1 MRSTRFTDR
10 LSRATTK
17 GDYLLGLL
25 VAAIAVLMR
34 AGLDAVY
41 PGVAPFIVLF
51 PAIVLVGAFCGPG
64 PAALAAMTGGAA
76 TARITFGDALL
87 AWPPPHNTPQIDTL
101 LALPACATVLWATS
115 TLRRIAACAALAE
128 ARLAEVFR
136 QIPGTAAI
144 IEAPSGRVLLRSA
157 QSDAVLGHPQI
168 AVTSG
173 DLKNYGGLHPDG
185 RPFAADDYPIN
196 RALRT
201 GEVVEAERVT
211 YRRPDGTIAQLEVHA
226 GPVLDARGRV
236 IASVGMAFDITDR
249 VEAETRLIA
258 SEARHRAAAERLAA
272 AIDAGALGLWEMDI
286 ASQQLRLD
294 GRAAA
299 MLGLPAEPIELPR
312 AAVQAHVHPDDQAR
326 TRERFDRALEG
337 GGGYSDEYCFRSD
350 SGETRWVVSVGAALP
365 DLRIAVGVI
374 SDVTDRRRRE
384 EALQAALQARDVL
397 MHEADH
403 RIKNSLQLVVS
414 LLRLQLARVPDP
426 DARHALAQAISR
438 VDAVANAH
446 LSLQASPDLRHIEID
461 TLLQELCLRVG
472 SLNPA
477 LTVTCDATSLLSLD
491 AEQAIPLG
499 LLASEFLTNALRHAY
514 APGAC
519 GRVAL
524 TSRAT
529 DGALTIAVT
538 DDGVGLPPGG
548 ARSGLG
554 TTVIATL
561 ARQIGAT
568 VTRDSSPGR
577 GTSIAVVLPV
587 GGDAGRKAESVVRS
601 THAHDARSTHAH
613 DVRSTHAHDAPS
625 TPIGA

>member
-10 LSRATTK
+10 LSRPTNGT
-17 GDYLLGLL
+17 DYSVGALL
-25 VAAIAVLMR
+25 AALAVLVR
-34 AGLDAVY
+34 AGLNAVY

-51 PAIVLVGAFCGPG
+51 PTIVLVGAFCGPG
-64 PAALAAMTGGAA
+64 PAALTAIAGGAG
-76 TARITFGDALL
+76 TADLTFGSALL
-87 AWPPPHNTPQIDTL
+87 GWPPPHTAAQVDTL
-101 LALPACATVLWATS
+101 LALPACAVVLWATS
-115 TLRRIAACAALAE
+115 TLRRVAACAAQAE

-157 QSDAVLGHPQI
+157 QSDAVLGHPQQ
-168 AVTSG
+168 AVMSD
-173 DLKNYGGLHPDG
+173 DLKRYGGLHPDG
-185 RPFAADDYPIN
+185 RRFAAEDYPIN
-196 RALRT
+196 RALRS
-201 GEVVEAERVT
+201 GEVVQAERIA

-226 GPVLDARGRV
+226 GPVHDARGQV

-249 VEAETRLIA
+249 VEAETRLLA

-286 ASQQLRLD
+286 ASQRLRLD
-294 GRAAA
+294 GRAAS
-299 MLGLPAEPIELPR
+299 MLGLPPEPVELPR

-337 GGGYSDEYCFRSD
+337 GGSYSDEYCFCSMT
-350 SGETRWVVSVGAALP
+350 GETRWVVSVGAALP
-365 DLRIAVGVI
+365 DLQIAVGVI

-446 LSLQASPDLRHIEID
+446 LSLQSSPDLRHIEID

-477 LTVTCDATSLLSLD
+477 LTVTCDATSHLSLD

-514 APGAC
+514 APGES
-519 GRVAL
+519 GRVEL
-524 TSRAT
+524 TARAA
-529 DGALTIAVT
+529 DGALTIAVS
-538 DDGVGLPPGG
+538 DGGVGLPPGG

-561 ARQIGAT
+561 ARQIGAA
-568 VTRDSSPGR
+568 VTRESTPGG
-577 GTSIAVVLPV
+577 GTSIAVALPI
-587 GGDAGRKAESVVRS
+587 GAQAIQDAAGLVRS
-601 THAHDARSTHAH
+601 LHTR
-613 DVRSTHAHDAPS
+613 DAPS